1 MYVVDVQYGYGD
13 PMSGGVLELGS
24 CRASTAIIS
33 IRSCVRVMRFLVF
46 LTGLDTAEHCVYHH
60 PCIEHHRRIQKA
72 KYSGHGIGAARACL
86 IFSIMRYPVSVPHL
100 LEYSSESLSCMLV
113 ANPINFSS
121 GRRSTPSD
129 FSLPLFFLF
138 FLRSAI

>member
-13 PMSGGVLELGS
+13 PMSGGVLELGSCS

-72 KYSGHGIGAARACL
+72 KYSGHGIGAARAC
-86 IFSIMRYPVSVPHL
+86 PHL
-100 LEYSSESLSCMLV
+100 LYHAIPCLYAPSLGVQFRVFEMHV
-113 ANPINFSS
+113 
-121 GRRSTPSD
+121 GGKSD
-129 FSLPLFFLF
+129 KL
-138 FLRSAI
+138 FLRTEIYAV